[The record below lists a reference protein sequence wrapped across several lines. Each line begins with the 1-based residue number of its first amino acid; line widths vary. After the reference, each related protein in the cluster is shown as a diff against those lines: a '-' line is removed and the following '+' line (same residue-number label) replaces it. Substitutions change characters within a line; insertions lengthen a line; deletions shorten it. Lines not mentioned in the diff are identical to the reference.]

1 MRKADYA
8 LLAQTIKTELE
19 HASRNEKNNSLGTG
33 YFEGYAYALHCVA
46 RDFADGASVNKPE
59 FLKACGLE

>member
-8 LLAQTIKTELE
+8 LLAAIIAREIKSADQNATSGIFRLE
-19 HASRNEKNNSLGTG
+19 TLARIAES
-33 YFEGYAYALHCVA
+33 FAAL
-46 RDFADGASVNKPE
+46 ASVNEAE

>member
-8 LLAQTIKTELE
+8 LLAAIIACEIKSAEQNATSGIFRLE
-19 HASRNEKNNSLGTG
+19 TLARIAENFASL
-33 YFEGYAYALHCVA
+33 
-46 RDFADGASVNKPE
+46 ASVNEAE

>member
-8 LLAQTIKTELE
+8 LLARLI
-19 HASRNEKNNSLGTG
+19 ANEVKSAEQDAQHGIFKL
-33 YFEGYAYALHCVA
+33 ALLA
-46 RDFADGASVNKPE
+46 RIAENFAAIASVNKHA

>member
-8 LLAQTIKTELE
+8 LLAAIIAREIKSAEQNATSGIFRLETI
-19 HASRNEKNNSLGTG
+19 
-33 YFEGYAYALHCVA
+33 A
-46 RDFADGASVNKPE
+46 RIAENFAVLANVNKSE